1 MRKVVPVLVAVGLII
16 LIAVG
21 FVGFQVLD
29 RYMPT
34 KERADLAEVYDVSGD
49 ETAILYNYERQEQT
63 GIYENGQ
70 TYLPVS
76 WVNDHI
82 NERFY
87 WDSTE
92 DLLVYALPDQIV
104 YADAETKGSNGA
116 PLLLVKDEEV
126 YLTLGLIANYTDV
139 QIQTFDSGDG
149 RRVLINDWGT
159 RNIARVKKAGSLR
172 VKGGVKSKIL
182 TDLAKDDT
190 VTVLDTM
197 EKWSKVASSNG
208 NIGYVENK
216 RLAAAESQKF
226 SGNFTAP
233 VYKNTSM
240 SGKIVLGWH
249 QVTSQDGNN
258 TFDSIV
264 AKTKG
269 MNVISP
275 TWFSLTDNNGNYKSL
290 ASKDYVAKAHAK
302 GLQVWALIDN
312 FSADVQTE
320 TLLASTSTRRK
331 LIDSLI
337 ADVGKYDLDGLNL
350 DFESLKKEA
359 GVHYIEFIRE
369 LSVKCRQNGLVLS
382 VDNYVPKSFNTQY
395 DRKEQGIVA
404 DYVVIMGYD
413 EYYAG
418 SPEAGPVSS
427 YNYVKEGITETLK
440 EVPAEKVISG
450 IPFFTRLWKETPKTE
465 EELKSDKG
473 TDAEQ
478 YSTTVES
485 DAYGM
490 DNAQAI
496 VKQAG
501 VDTTW
506 DKKAGQNYATWEA
519 DGSKYEIWM
528 EDSKS
533 IEAKLKLMKKYKLAG
548 TAEWSLGQ
556 ESSDIWNL
564 IQKYVN

>member
-1 MRKVVPVLVAVGLII
+1 MRKIVPVLIAVGLII

-21 FVGFQVLD
+21 FVGFKVLD

-92 DLLVYALPDQIV
+92 NLLVYALPDQIV

-116 PLLLVKDEEV
+116 PLLLVKDDEV

-159 RNIARVKKAGSLR
+159 RNVARVKKAGSLR
-172 VKGGVKSKIL
+172 IKGGVKSKIL

-190 VTVLDTM
+190 VVVLDTM
-197 EKWSKVASSNG
+197 EKWSQVVSSDG
-208 NIGYVENK
+208 NVGYVENK
-216 RLAAAESQKF
+216 RLATAESQKF
-226 SGNFTAP
+226 SGNFEAP
-233 VYKNTSM
+233 VYKSTSM

-249 QVTSQDGNN
+249 QMTSQDGNSA
-258 TFDSIV
+258 FDSVV

-290 ASKDYVAKAHAK
+290 ASKDYVTKAHAK
-302 GLQVWALIDN
+302 GLQVWALVDN
-312 FSADVQTE
+312 FSDNVQTE
-320 TLLASTSTRRK
+320 ILLASTSTRRK

-337 ADVGKYDLDGLNL
+337 ADAEKYDLDGLNL
-350 DFESLKKEA
+350 DFESLKTEA

-369 LSVKCRQNGLVLS
+369 LSIPCRQKGIILS
-382 VDNYVPKSFNTQY
+382 VDNYVPARYNSFYNL
-395 DRKEQGIVA
+395 KEQGIVA
-404 DYVVIMGYD
+404 DYVIMMGYD
-413 EYYAG
+413 EHFAG
-418 SPEAGPVSS
+418 GEPGSVSS
-427 YNYVKEGITETLK
+427 ISYVKNGILGMLEDVPK
-440 EVPAEKVISG
+440 EKLINAVP
-450 IPFFTRLWKETPKTE
+450 FYTRLWIEAGDGSITSRAMGIADAKKWVENNQVELTWQADTAQYYGELQTNDGAQFLWME
-465 EELKSDKG
+465 EERSLKEKMNVIRQNDL
-473 TDAEQ
+473 
-478 YSTTVES
+478 
-485 DAYGM
+485 
-490 DNAQAI
+490 
-496 VKQAG
+496 AG
-501 VDTTW
+501 VACW
-506 DKKAGQNYATWEA
+506 KLGF
-519 DGSKYEIWM
+519 
-528 EDSKS
+528 EDSAAWDS
-533 IEAKLKLMKKYKLAG
+533 I
-548 TAEWSLGQ
+548 Q
-556 ESSDIWNL
+556 WN
-564 IQKYVN
+564 

>member
-104 YADAETKGSNGA
+104 YADAETKGANGA
-116 PLLLVKDEEV
+116 PLLLVKDDEV

-182 TDLAKDDT
+182 TDLAEDDT

-197 EKWSKVASSNG
+197 EKWSKVASSDG

-233 VYKNTSM
+233 VYENTSM

-275 TWFSLTDNNGNYKSL
+275 TWFSLTDNNGNYRSL
-290 ASKDYVAKAHAK
+290 ASKDYVVKAHAK

-337 ADVGKYDLDGLNL
+337 VDAEKYDLDGLNL
-350 DFESLKKEA
+350 DFESLKTEA

-369 LSVKCRQNGLVLS
+369 LSIPCRQKGIVLS
-382 VDNYVPKSFNTQY
+382 VDNYVPARYNSFYNL
-395 DRKEQGIVA
+395 KEQGIVA
-404 DYVVIMGYD
+404 DYVIMMGYD
-413 EYYAG
+413 EHFAG
-418 SPEAGPVSS
+418 GEPGSVSS
-427 YNYVKEGITETLK
+427 ISYVKNG
-440 EVPAEKVISG
+440 ISG
-450 IPFFTRLWKETPKTE
+450 MLEDVPKEKLINAVPFYTRLWIEAGDGSITSKAMGIADAKKWADNNQVELTWQADTAQYYGEKQTNDGAWFLWME
-465 EELKSDKG
+465 EERSLKEKMNVVRQNDL
-473 TDAEQ
+473 
-478 YSTTVES
+478 
-485 DAYGM
+485 
-490 DNAQAI
+490 
-496 VKQAG
+496 AG
-501 VDTTW
+501 VACW
-506 DKKAGQNYATWEA
+506 KLGF
-519 DGSKYEIWM
+519 
-528 EDSKS
+528 EDSAAWDS
-533 IEAKLKLMKKYKLAG
+533 I
-548 TAEWSLGQ
+548 Q
-556 ESSDIWNL
+556 WN
-564 IQKYVN
+564 

>member
-1 MRKVVPVLVAVGLII
+1 MRKIVPVLVAVGLII

-92 DLLVYALPDQIV
+92 NLLVYALPDQIV

-116 PLLLVKDEEV
+116 PLLVVKDDEV

-182 TDLAKDDT
+182 TDLAEDDT

-197 EKWSKVASSNG
+197 EKWSRVASSDG

-216 RLAAAESQKF
+216 RLAAAESRKF
-226 SGNFTAP
+226 SGNFKAP
-233 VYKNTSM
+233 VYKSTRM

-258 TFDSIV
+258 MFDSV
-264 AKTKG
+264 VVKTKG
-269 MNVISP
+269 MNVIAP
-275 TWFSLTDNNGNYKSL
+275 TWFSLTDNNGNYRSL
-290 ASKDYVAKAHAK
+290 ANKDYVTKAHAR

-337 ADVGKYDLDGLNL
+337 ADVEQYGLDGLNL
-350 DFESLKKEA
+350 DFESLKTDA

-369 LSVKCRQNGLVLS
+369 LSIPCRQKGIILS
-382 VDNYVPKSFNTQY
+382 VDDYVPARYNSFYNL
-395 DRKEQGIVA
+395 KEQGIVA
-404 DYVVIMGYD
+404 DYVIMMGYD
-413 EYYAG
+413 EHFAG
-418 SPEAGPVSS
+418 GEPGSVSS
-427 YNYVKEGITETLK
+427 ISYVKNG
-440 EVPAEKVISG
+440 ISG
-450 IPFFTRLWKETPKTE
+450 MLEDVPKEKLINAVPFYTRLWTEAGDGSITSKAMGIADAKKWVDNNQVELTWQADTAQYYGEKQTNDGAWFLWME
-465 EELKSDKG
+465 EERSLKEKMNVVRQNDL
-473 TDAEQ
+473 
-478 YSTTVES
+478 
-485 DAYGM
+485 
-490 DNAQAI
+490 
-496 VKQAG
+496 AG
-501 VDTTW
+501 VACW
-506 DKKAGQNYATWEA
+506 KLGF
-519 DGSKYEIWM
+519 
-528 EDSKS
+528 EDSAAWDS
-533 IEAKLKLMKKYKLAG
+533 I
-548 TAEWSLGQ
+548 Q
-556 ESSDIWNL
+556 WN
-564 IQKYVN
+564 

>member
-1 MRKVVPVLVAVGLII
+1 MRKIVPVLVAVGLII

-34 KERADLAEVYDVSGD
+34 KERVDLAEAYDVSGD

-92 DLLVYALPDQIV
+92 NLLVYALPDQIV

-116 PLLLVKDEEV
+116 PLLLVKDDEV

-139 QIQTFDSGDG
+139 QIQTFDSGEG

-159 RNIARVKKAGSLR
+159 RNIARVKKNGSLR

-197 EKWSKVASSNG
+197 EKWSQVASSDG

-233 VYKNTSM
+233 VYKNTRM

-290 ASKDYVAKAHAK
+290 ASTDYVTKAHAK

-337 ADVGKYDLDGLNL
+337 ADAEKYDLDGLNL
-350 DFESLKKEA
+350 DFESLKTEA

-369 LSVKCRQNGLVLS
+369 LSIPCRQKGIVLS
-382 VDNYVPKSFNTQY
+382 VDNYVPARYNSFYNL
-395 DRKEQGIVA
+395 KEQGIVA
-404 DYVVIMGYD
+404 DYVIMMGYD
-413 EYYAG
+413 EHFAG
-418 SPEAGPVSS
+418 GEPGSVSS
-427 YNYVKEGITETLK
+427 ISYVKNG
-440 EVPAEKVISG
+440 ISG
-450 IPFFTRLWKETPKTE
+450 MLEDVPKEKLINAVPFYTRLWIEAGDGSIISKAMGIADAKKWVDNNQVELTWQADTAQYYGEKQTNDGAQFLWME
-465 EELKSDKG
+465 EERSLKEKMNVVRQNDL
-473 TDAEQ
+473 
-478 YSTTVES
+478 
-485 DAYGM
+485 
-490 DNAQAI
+490 
-496 VKQAG
+496 AG
-501 VDTTW
+501 VACW
-506 DKKAGQNYATWEA
+506 KLGF
-519 DGSKYEIWM
+519 
-528 EDSKS
+528 EDSAAWDS
-533 IEAKLKLMKKYKLAG
+533 I
-548 TAEWSLGQ
+548 Q
-556 ESSDIWNL
+556 WN
-564 IQKYVN
+564 

>member
-1 MRKVVPVLVAVGLII
+1 MKKIVPVLTAVSLII
-16 LIAVG
+16 LIAAG
-21 FVGFQVLD
+21 FVGFRVLE

-34 KERADLAEVYDVSGD
+34 KERADLAEVYHVSGD
-49 ETAILYNYERQEQT
+49 ETAIIYNYEQQEQT

-70 TYLPVS
+70 TYLPIS

-87 WDSTE
+87 WDSIE

-139 QIQTFDSGDG
+139 QIQAFDSGDG
-149 RRVLINDWGT
+149 KRVLINDWGA
-159 RNIARVKKAGSLR
+159 RNVARVKKNTSLR
-172 VKGGVKSKIL
+172 IKGGVKSKIV
-182 TDLAKDDT
+182 TDLGRDDT
-190 VTVLDTM
+190 VTVIDTM
-197 EKWSKVASSNG
+197 EKWSRVASPDG
-208 NIGYVENK
+208 NVGYVENK
-216 RLAAAESQKF
+216 RLSDMESQKIF
-226 SGNFTAP
+226 GNFEAP
-233 VYKNTSM
+233 VYKSTSM

-249 QVTSQDGNN
+249 QVTTQDGNN
-258 TFDSIV
+258 SFDSV
-264 AKTKG
+264 VTKTKG

-369 LSVKCRQNGLVLS
+369 LSIPCRQKGIILS
-382 VDNYVPKSFNTQY
+382 VDNYVPAGYNSFY
-395 DRKEQGIVA
+395 DLKEQGIVA
-404 DYVVIMGYD
+404 DYVIMMGYD
-413 EYYAG
+413 EHFAGGEAG
-418 SPEAGPVSS
+418 SVSS
-427 YNYVKEGITETLK
+427 INYVKNGIAGMLEN
-440 EVPAEKVISG
+440 VPREKLIGGV
-450 IPFFTRLWKETPKTE
+450 PFYTRLWTEVGDGTITSKAMGIAEEKRWVDNNQVELTWQADTAQYYGEVQTSDGAQFLWME
-465 EELKSDKG
+465 EERSLKEKMNVIRQNDL
-473 TDAEQ
+473 
-478 YSTTVES
+478 
-485 DAYGM
+485 
-490 DNAQAI
+490 
-496 VKQAG
+496 AG
-501 VDTTW
+501 VACW
-506 DKKAGQNYATWEA
+506 KLGF
-519 DGSKYEIWM
+519 
-528 EDSKS
+528 EDSAAWDS
-533 IEAKLKLMKKYKLAG
+533 I
-548 TAEWSLGQ
+548 Q
-556 ESSDIWNL
+556 WN
-564 IQKYVN
+564 

>member
-1 MRKVVPVLVAVGLII
+1 MKKIVPVLTAVSLII
-16 LIAVG
+16 LIAAG
-21 FVGFQVLD
+21 FVGFRVLE

-34 KERADLAEVYDVSGD
+34 KERADLAEVYHVSGD
-49 ETAILYNYERQEQT
+49 ETAIIYNYEQQEQT

-76 WVNDHI
+76 WVNDYI

-87 WDSTE
+87 WDSIE

-139 QIQTFDSGDG
+139 QIQAFDSGDG
-149 RRVLINDWGT
+149 KRVLINDWGA
-159 RNIARVKKAGSLR
+159 RNVARVKKNTSLR
-172 VKGGVKSKIL
+172 IKGGVKSKIV
-182 TDLAKDDT
+182 TDLGRDDT
-190 VTVLDTM
+190 VTVIDTM
-197 EKWSKVASSNG
+197 EKWSRVASPDG
-208 NIGYVENK
+208 NVGYVENK
-216 RLAAAESQKF
+216 RLSDMESQKF
-226 SGNFTAP
+226 SGNFEAP
-233 VYKNTSM
+233 VYKSTSM

-249 QVTSQDGNN
+249 QVTTQDGNN
-258 TFDSIV
+258 SFDSV
-264 AKTKG
+264 VTKTKG

>member
-1 MRKVVPVLVAVGLII
+1 MRKIVPVLVAVGLII
-16 LIAVG
+16 LIAAG

-34 KERADLAEVYDVSGD
+34 KERADLAEVYGVSGD
-49 ETAILYNYERQEQT
+49 ETAIFYNYERQEQT

-104 YADAETKGSNGA
+104 YADADTKGSNGA
-116 PLLLVKDEEV
+116 PLILVKDDEV
-126 YLTLGLIANYTDV
+126 YLALGLIANYTDV

-149 RRVLINDWGT
+149 KRVLINDWGT
-159 RNIARVKKAGSLR
+159 RNVARVKKNGSLR

-182 TDLAKDDT
+182 TDLTKDDM

-197 EKWSKVASSNG
+197 EKWSEVVSSDG
-208 NIGYVENK
+208 NIGYVDNK
-216 RLAAAESQKF
+216 RLAATESQKF
-226 SGNFTAP
+226 SGSFTAP
-233 VYKNTSM
+233 VYKNTSL

-258 TFDSIV
+258 SFDSVI

-290 ASKDYVAKAHAK
+290 ASKDYVTKAHAK

-312 FSADVQTE
+312 FSTDVQTE

-337 ADVGKYDLDGLNL
+337 ADAEKYDLDGLNL
-350 DFESLKKEA
+350 DFESLKTEA

-369 LSVKCRQNGLVLS
+369 LSIPCRQKGIILS
-382 VDNYVPKSFNTQY
+382 VDNYVPARYNSFYNL
-395 DRKEQGIVA
+395 KEQGIVA
-404 DYVVIMGYD
+404 DYVIMMGYD
-413 EYYAG
+413 EHFAG
-418 SPEAGPVSS
+418 GEPGSVSS
-427 YNYVKEGITETLK
+427 ISYVKNG
-440 EVPAEKVISG
+440 ISG
-450 IPFFTRLWKETPKTE
+450 MLEDVPKKKLINAVPFYTRLWIEAGDGSITSKAMGIADAKKWVDNNQVELTWQADTAQYYGEKQTNDGAQFLWME
-465 EELKSDKG
+465 EERSLKEKMNVVRQNDL
-473 TDAEQ
+473 
-478 YSTTVES
+478 
-485 DAYGM
+485 
-490 DNAQAI
+490 
-496 VKQAG
+496 AG
-501 VDTTW
+501 VACW
-506 DKKAGQNYATWEA
+506 KLGF
-519 DGSKYEIWM
+519 
-528 EDSKS
+528 EDSAAWDS
-533 IEAKLKLMKKYKLAG
+533 I
-548 TAEWSLGQ
+548 Q
-556 ESSDIWNL
+556 WN
-564 IQKYVN
+564 

>member
-1 MRKVVPVLVAVGLII
+1 MRKIVPVLVAVGLII
-16 LIAVG
+16 LIAAG

-29 RYMPT
+29 RYIPT
-34 KERADLAEVYDVSGD
+34 KERADLAEVYGVSGD
-49 ETAILYNYERQEQT
+49 ETAVFYNYEQQEQT

-92 DLLVYALPDQIV
+92 NLLVYALPDQIV

-116 PLLLVKDEEV
+116 PLLLVKDDEV

-159 RNIARVKKAGSLR
+159 RNIARVKKNGSLR

-190 VTVLDTM
+190 VTVLNTM
-197 EKWSKVASSNG
+197 EKWSQVASSDG

-233 VYKNTSM
+233 VYKNTRM

-290 ASKDYVAKAHAK
+290 ASKDYVTKAHAK

-337 ADVGKYDLDGLNL
+337 ADAEKYDLDGLNL
-350 DFESLKKEA
+350 DFESLKTEA

-369 LSVKCRQNGLVLS
+369 LSIPCRQKGIVLS
-382 VDNYVPKSFNTQY
+382 VDNYVPARYNSFYNL
-395 DRKEQGIVA
+395 KEQGIVA
-404 DYVVIMGYD
+404 DYVIMMGYD
-413 EYYAG
+413 EHFAG
-418 SPEAGPVSS
+418 GEPGSVSS
-427 YNYVKEGITETLK
+427 ISYVKNG
-440 EVPAEKVISG
+440 ISG
-450 IPFFTRLWKETPKTE
+450 MLEDVPKEKLINAVPFYTRLWIEAGDGSITSKAMGIADAKKWVDNNQVELTWQADTAQYYGEKQTNDGAQFLWME
-465 EELKSDKG
+465 EERSLKEKMNVVRQNDL
-473 TDAEQ
+473 
-478 YSTTVES
+478 
-485 DAYGM
+485 
-490 DNAQAI
+490 
-496 VKQAG
+496 AG
-501 VDTTW
+501 VACW
-506 DKKAGQNYATWEA
+506 KLGF
-519 DGSKYEIWM
+519 
-528 EDSKS
+528 EDSAAWDS
-533 IEAKLKLMKKYKLAG
+533 I
-548 TAEWSLGQ
+548 Q
-556 ESSDIWNL
+556 WN
-564 IQKYVN
+564 

>member
-1 MRKVVPVLVAVGLII
+1 MRKIVPVLVAVGLII

-29 RYMPT
+29 RYIPT
-34 KERADLAEVYDVSGD
+34 KERADLAEVYGVSGD
-49 ETAILYNYERQEQT
+49 ETAVFYNYEQQEQT

-92 DLLVYALPDQIV
+92 NLLVYALPDQIV

-116 PLLLVKDEEV
+116 PLLLVKDDEV

-139 QIQTFDSGDG
+139 QIQTFDSGEG

-159 RNIARVKKAGSLR
+159 RNIARVKKNGSLR

-197 EKWSKVASSNG
+197 EKWSQVASSDG

-233 VYKNTSM
+233 VYKNTRM

-290 ASKDYVAKAHAK
+290 ASTDYVTKAHAK

-337 ADVGKYDLDGLNL
+337 ADAEKYDLDGLNL
-350 DFESLKKEA
+350 DFESLKTEA

-369 LSVKCRQNGLVLS
+369 LSIPCRQKGIVLS
-382 VDNYVPKSFNTQY
+382 VDNYVPARYNSFYNL
-395 DRKEQGIVA
+395 KEQGIVA
-404 DYVVIMGYD
+404 DYVIMMGYD
-413 EYYAG
+413 EHFAG
-418 SPEAGPVSS
+418 GEPGSVSS
-427 YNYVKEGITETLK
+427 ISYVKNG
-440 EVPAEKVISG
+440 ISG
-450 IPFFTRLWKETPKTE
+450 MLEDVPKEKLINAVPFYTRLWIEAGDGSIISKAMGIADAKKWVDNNQVELTWQADTAQYYGEKQTNDGAQFLWME
-465 EELKSDKG
+465 EERSLKEKMNVVRQNDL
-473 TDAEQ
+473 
-478 YSTTVES
+478 
-485 DAYGM
+485 
-490 DNAQAI
+490 
-496 VKQAG
+496 AG
-501 VDTTW
+501 VACW
-506 DKKAGQNYATWEA
+506 KLGF
-519 DGSKYEIWM
+519 
-528 EDSKS
+528 EDSAAWDS
-533 IEAKLKLMKKYKLAG
+533 I
-548 TAEWSLGQ
+548 Q
-556 ESSDIWNL
+556 WN
-564 IQKYVN
+564 

>member
-1 MRKVVPVLVAVGLII
+1 MRKIVPVLVAVGLII

-76 WVNDHI
+76 WVNGHI

-104 YADAETKGSNGA
+104 YADAETKGANGA
-116 PLLLVKDEEV
+116 PLLLVKDDEV

-197 EKWSKVASSNG
+197 EKWSQVASSDG

-258 TFDSIV
+258 TFDSIL

-275 TWFSLTDNNGNYKSL
+275 TWFSLTDNNGNYRSL

-302 GLQVWALIDN
+302 GLQVWALLDT
-312 FSADVQTE
+312 FSADVQPE
-320 TLLASTSTRRK
+320 PLLASLSTRRQLLDRGQRRVVQPQVQQQRPKARHQRAKKRRDPQGRIFHADRQKRALLPGKVRMQHTRQAVRQSRQLRIAHALRLPGSK
-331 LIDSLI
+331 LQRKGRVREFRGKNAKNILEPVPGSLQLPQLPFPKNH
-337 ADVGKYDLDGLNL
+337 A
-350 DFESLKKEA
+350 
-359 GVHYIEFIRE
+359 
-369 LSVKCRQNGLVLS
+369 VLS
-382 VDNYVPKSFNTQY
+382 PHYRRRPM
-395 DRKEQGIVA
+395 RPRR
-404 DYVVIMGYD
+404 GYIR
-413 EYYAG
+413 
-418 SPEAGPVSS
+418 VSYHTRPRAS
-427 YNYVKEGITETLK
+427 TN
-440 EVPAEKVISG
+440 AAFSG
-450 IPFFTRLWKETPKTE
+450 GKIPFPRRRP
-465 EELKSDKG
+465 
-473 TDAEQ
+473 
-478 YSTTVES
+478 
-485 DAYGM
+485 
-490 DNAQAI
+490 
-496 VKQAG
+496 
-501 VDTTW
+501 
-506 DKKAGQNYATWEA
+506 
-519 DGSKYEIWM
+519 
-528 EDSKS
+528 
-533 IEAKLKLMKKYKLAG
+533 
-548 TAEWSLGQ
+548 
-556 ESSDIWNL
+556 
-564 IQKYVN
+564 

>member
-1 MRKVVPVLVAVGLII
+1 MRKIVPVLVAVGLII
-16 LIAVG
+16 LIAAG

-34 KERADLAEVYDVSGD
+34 KERADLAEGYDVSGD

-92 DLLVYALPDQIV
+92 NLLVYALPDQIV

-116 PLLLVKDEEV
+116 PLLLVKDDEV

-139 QIQTFDSGDG
+139 QIQTFDSGEG

-159 RNIARVKKAGSLR
+159 RNIARVKKNGSLR

-197 EKWSKVASSNG
+197 EKWSKIVSSDG

-233 VYKNTSM
+233 VYKNTRM

-290 ASKDYVAKAHAK
+290 ASTDYVTKAHAK

-337 ADVGKYDLDGLNL
+337 ADAEKYDLDGLNL
-350 DFESLKKEA
+350 DFESLKTEA

-369 LSVKCRQNGLVLS
+369 LSIPCRQKGIVLS
-382 VDNYVPKSFNTQY
+382 VDNYVPARYNSFYNL
-395 DRKEQGIVA
+395 KEQGIVA
-404 DYVVIMGYD
+404 DYVIMMGYD
-413 EYYAG
+413 EHFAG
-418 SPEAGPVSS
+418 GEPGSVSS
-427 YNYVKEGITETLK
+427 ISYVKNG
-440 EVPAEKVISG
+440 ISG
-450 IPFFTRLWKETPKTE
+450 MLEDVPKEKLINAVPFYTRLWIEAGDGSITSKAMGIADAKKWVDNNQVELTWQADTAQYYGEKQTNDGAQFLWME
-465 EELKSDKG
+465 EERSLKEKMNVVRQNDL
-473 TDAEQ
+473 
-478 YSTTVES
+478 
-485 DAYGM
+485 
-490 DNAQAI
+490 
-496 VKQAG
+496 AG
-501 VDTTW
+501 VACW
-506 DKKAGQNYATWEA
+506 KLGF
-519 DGSKYEIWM
+519 
-528 EDSKS
+528 EDSAAWDS
-533 IEAKLKLMKKYKLAG
+533 I
-548 TAEWSLGQ
+548 Q
-556 ESSDIWNL
+556 WN
-564 IQKYVN
+564 

>member
-1 MRKVVPVLVAVGLII
+1 MRKIAPVLIAVGLII

-21 FVGFQVLD
+21 FVGFQVLE

-34 KERADLAEVYDVSGD
+34 KERADLAEVYSVSGD

-76 WVNDHI
+76 WINDHL

-92 DLLVYALPDQIV
+92 NLLVYALPDQIV

-116 PLLLVKDEEV
+116 PLLVVRDDEV

-139 QIQTFDSGDG
+139 QIQTFDSGYG
-149 RRVLINDWGT
+149 KRVLINDWGT
-159 RNIARVKKAGSLR
+159 RNTARVKKAGSLR
-172 VKGGVKSKIL
+172 VKGGVKSKVL

-197 EKWSKVASSNG
+197 EKWSRVASSDG

-216 RLAAAESQKF
+216 RLAAAESRKF
-226 SGNFTAP
+226 SGNFKAP
-233 VYKNTSM
+233 VYKSTRM

-258 TFDSIV
+258 TFDSVV

-269 MNVISP
+269 MNVIAP
-275 TWFSLTDNNGNYKSL
+275 TWFSLTDNNGNYRSL
-290 ASKDYVAKAHAK
+290 ASKDYVTKAHAR

-312 FSADVQTE
+312 FSGDVQTE

-337 ADVGKYDLDGLNL
+337 ADVEQYGLDGLNL
-350 DFESLKKEA
+350 DFESLKTDA

-369 LSVKCRQNGLVLS
+369 LSIPCRQKGIILS
-382 VDNYVPKSFNTQY
+382 VDNYVPARYNSFYNL
-395 DRKEQGIVA
+395 KEQGIVA
-404 DYVVIMGYD
+404 DYVIMMGYD
-413 EYYAG
+413 EHFAG
-418 SPEAGPVSS
+418 GEPGSVSS
-427 YNYVKEGITETLK
+427 ISYVKNG
-440 EVPAEKVISG
+440 ISG
-450 IPFFTRLWKETPKTE
+450 MLEDVPKEKLINAVPFYQEHVGFCDIGYHVSPLVQFFRLFLRSPGRSLMFWRERMSATGRCSSMANFHAATVSWP
-465 EELKSDKG
+465 SAG
-473 TDAEQ
+473 R
-478 YSTTVES
+478 STTIDRSPRWLWTCSMSLICASCSMGWCVGPSSPTRNES
-485 DAYGM
+485 CV
-490 DNAQAI
+490 QI
-496 VKQAG
+496 
-501 VDTTW
+501 
-506 DKKAGQNYATWEA
+506 
-519 DGSKYEIWM
+519 
-528 EDSKS
+528 
-533 IEAKLKLMKKYKLAG
+533 
-548 TAEWSLGQ
+548 
-556 ESSDIWNL
+556 
-564 IQKYVN
+564 

>member
-1 MRKVVPVLVAVGLII
+1 MRKIVPVLIAVGLII

-21 FVGFQVLD
+21 FVGFQVLE

-34 KERADLAEVYDVSGD
+34 KERADLAEVYGVSGD
-49 ETAILYNYERQEQT
+49 ETAILYNYERQEPT

-76 WVNDHI
+76 WINDHI

-92 DLLVYALPDQIV
+92 NLLVYALPDQIV

-116 PLLLVKDEEV
+116 PLLVVKDDEV

-149 RRVLINDWGT
+149 KRVLINDWGT
-159 RNIARVKKAGSLR
+159 RNTARVKKAGSLR
-172 VKGGVKSKIL
+172 VKGGVKSKVL

-197 EKWSKVASSNG
+197 EKWSRVASSDG

-216 RLAAAESQKF
+216 RLAAAESRKF
-226 SGNFTAP
+226 SGNFKAP
-233 VYKNTSM
+233 VYKSTRM

-258 TFDSIV
+258 MFDSV
-264 AKTKG
+264 VVKTKG
-269 MNVISP
+269 MNVIAP
-275 TWFSLTDNNGNYKSL
+275 TWFSLTDNNGNYRSL
-290 ASKDYVAKAHAK
+290 ANKDYVTKAHAR

-337 ADVGKYDLDGLNL
+337 ADVEQYGLDGLNL
-350 DFESLKKEA
+350 DFESLKADA

-369 LSVKCRQNGLVLS
+369 LSIPCRQKGIILS
-382 VDNYVPKSFNTQY
+382 VDNYVPARYNSFYNL
-395 DRKEQGIVA
+395 KEQGTVA
-404 DYVVIMGYD
+404 DYVIMMGYD
-413 EYYAG
+413 EHFAG
-418 SPEAGPVSS
+418 GEPGSVSS
-427 YNYVKEGITETLK
+427 ISYVKNG
-440 EVPAEKVISG
+440 ISG
-450 IPFFTRLWKETPKTE
+450 MLEDVPKEKLINAVPFYTRLWTE
-465 EELKSDKG
+465 
-473 TDAEQ
+473 
-478 YSTTVES
+478 
-485 DAYGM
+485 
-490 DNAQAI
+490 
-496 VKQAG
+496 AG
-501 VDTTW
+501 
-506 DKKAGQNYATWEA
+506 
-519 DGSKYEIWM
+519 DGSIT
-528 EDSKS
+528 SKAMG
-533 IEAKLKLMKKYKLAG
+533 IADAKKWVENNQVELTWQAG
-548 TAEWSLGQ
+548 TAQYYGEKQTSDGAQFLWMGEERSLKEKMNVVRQNDLAGVACWKLGFEDSAAWDSIQ
-556 ESSDIWNL
+556 WN
-564 IQKYVN
+564 

>member
-104 YADAETKGSNGA
+104 YADAETKGANGA
-116 PLLLVKDEEV
+116 PLLLVKDDEV

-182 TDLAKDDT
+182 TDLAEDDT

-197 EKWSKVASSNG
+197 EKWSKVASSDG

-240 SGKIVLGWH
+240 RGKIVLGWH

-275 TWFSLTDNNGNYKSL
+275 TWFSLTDNNGNYRSL
-290 ASKDYVAKAHAK
+290 ASKDYVVKAHAK

-320 TLLASTSTRRK
+320 TLLASTATRRR

-337 ADVGKYDLDGLNL
+337 ADAEKYDLDGLNL
-350 DFESLKKEA
+350 DFERLKTEA

-369 LSVKCRQNGLVLS
+369 LSIPCRQKGIVLS
-382 VDNYVPKSFNTQY
+382 VDNYVPARYNSFYNL
-395 DRKEQGIVA
+395 KEQGIVA
-404 DYVVIMGYD
+404 DYVIMMGYD
-413 EYYAG
+413 EHFAG
-418 SPEAGPVSS
+418 GEPGSVSS
-427 YNYVKEGITETLK
+427 ISYVKNG
-440 EVPAEKVISG
+440 ISG
-450 IPFFTRLWKETPKTE
+450 MLEDVPKEKLINAVPFYTRLWIEAGDGSITSKAMGIADAKKWADNNQVELTWQADTAQYYGEKQTNDGAWFLWME
-465 EELKSDKG
+465 EERSLKEKMNVVRQNDL
-473 TDAEQ
+473 
-478 YSTTVES
+478 
-485 DAYGM
+485 
-490 DNAQAI
+490 
-496 VKQAG
+496 AG
-501 VDTTW
+501 VACW
-506 DKKAGQNYATWEA
+506 KLGF
-519 DGSKYEIWM
+519 
-528 EDSKS
+528 EDSAAWDS
-533 IEAKLKLMKKYKLAG
+533 I
-548 TAEWSLGQ
+548 Q
-556 ESSDIWNL
+556 WN
-564 IQKYVN
+564 

>member
-1 MRKVVPVLVAVGLII
+1 MRKIVPVLVAVGLII
-16 LIAVG
+16 LIAAG

-49 ETAILYNYERQEQT
+49 ETAVFYNYERQEQT

-82 NERFY
+82 NGRFY

-92 DLLVYALPDQIV
+92 NLLVYALPDQIV

-116 PLLLVKDEEV
+116 PLLLVKDDEV

-139 QIQTFDSGDG
+139 QIQTFDSGEG

-159 RNIARVKKAGSLR
+159 RNIARVKKNGSLR

-197 EKWSKVASSNG
+197 EKWSKIVSSDG

-233 VYKNTSM
+233 VYKNTRM

-290 ASKDYVAKAHAK
+290 ASKDYVTKAHAK

-331 LIDSLI
+331 LIDGLI
-337 ADVGKYDLDGLNL
+337 ADAEKYDLDGLNL
-350 DFESLKKEA
+350 DFESLKTEA

-369 LSVKCRQNGLVLS
+369 LSIPCRQKGIVLS
-382 VDNYVPKSFNTQY
+382 VDNYVPARYNSFYNL
-395 DRKEQGIVA
+395 KEQGIVA
-404 DYVVIMGYD
+404 DYVIMMGYD
-413 EYYAG
+413 EHFAG
-418 SPEAGPVSS
+418 GEPGSVSS
-427 YNYVKEGITETLK
+427 ISYVKNG
-440 EVPAEKVISG
+440 ISG
-450 IPFFTRLWKETPKTE
+450 MLEDVPKEKLINAVPFYTRLWIEAGDGSITSKAMGIADAKKWVDNNQVELTWQADTAQYYGEKQTNDGAQFLWME
-465 EELKSDKG
+465 EERSLKEKMNVVRQNDL
-473 TDAEQ
+473 
-478 YSTTVES
+478 
-485 DAYGM
+485 
-490 DNAQAI
+490 
-496 VKQAG
+496 AG
-501 VDTTW
+501 VACW
-506 DKKAGQNYATWEA
+506 KLGF
-519 DGSKYEIWM
+519 
-528 EDSKS
+528 EDSAAWDS
-533 IEAKLKLMKKYKLAG
+533 I
-548 TAEWSLGQ
+548 Q
-556 ESSDIWNL
+556 WN
-564 IQKYVN
+564 

>member
-1 MRKVVPVLVAVGLII
+1 MRKVVPVLVAVGLVI

-34 KERADLAEVYDVSGD
+34 KERVDLAEAYDVSGD

-92 DLLVYALPDQIV
+92 NLLVYALPDQIV

-116 PLLLVKDEEV
+116 PLLLVKDDEV

-159 RNIARVKKAGSLR
+159 RNIARVKKNGSLR

-197 EKWSKVASSNG
+197 EKWSKIVSSDG

-233 VYKNTSM
+233 VYKNTRM

-290 ASKDYVAKAHAK
+290 ASKDYVTKAHAK

-337 ADVGKYDLDGLNL
+337 ADAIKYDLDGLNL
-350 DFESLKKEA
+350 DFESLKTEA

-369 LSVKCRQNGLVLS
+369 LSIPCRQKGIVLS
-382 VDNYVPKSFNTQY
+382 VDNYVPARYNSFYNL
-395 DRKEQGIVA
+395 KEQGIVA
-404 DYVVIMGYD
+404 DYVIMMGYD
-413 EYYAG
+413 EHFAG
-418 SPEAGPVSS
+418 GEPGSVSS
-427 YNYVKEGITETLK
+427 IGYVKNG
-440 EVPAEKVISG
+440 ISG
-450 IPFFTRLWKETPKTE
+450 MLEDVPKEKLINAVPFYTRLWIEAGDGSITSKAMGIADAKKWVDNNQVELTWQADTAQYYGEKQTNDGAQFLWME
-465 EELKSDKG
+465 EERSLKEKMNVVRQNDL
-473 TDAEQ
+473 
-478 YSTTVES
+478 
-485 DAYGM
+485 
-490 DNAQAI
+490 
-496 VKQAG
+496 AG
-501 VDTTW
+501 VACW
-506 DKKAGQNYATWEA
+506 KLGF
-519 DGSKYEIWM
+519 
-528 EDSKS
+528 EDSAAWDS
-533 IEAKLKLMKKYKLAG
+533 I
-548 TAEWSLGQ
+548 Q
-556 ESSDIWNL
+556 WN
-564 IQKYVN
+564 

>member
-1 MRKVVPVLVAVGLII
+1 MASD
-16 LIAVG
+16 
-21 FVGFQVLD
+21 F
-29 RYMPT
+29 
-34 KERADLAEVYDVSGD
+34 
-49 ETAILYNYERQEQT
+49 
-63 GIYENGQ
+63 
-70 TYLPVS
+70 
-76 WVNDHI
+76 
-82 NERFY
+82 
-87 WDSTE
+87 
-92 DLLVYALPDQIV
+92 
-104 YADAETKGSNGA
+104 
-116 PLLLVKDEEV
+116 

-182 TDLAKDDT
+182 TDLAEDDT

-197 EKWSKVASSNG
+197 EKWSKVASSDG

-275 TWFSLTDNNGNYKSL
+275 TWFSLTDNNGNYRSL

-320 TLLASTSTRRK
+320 TLLASTATRRR

-337 ADVGKYDLDGLNL
+337 ADAEKYDLDGLNL
-350 DFESLKKEA
+350 DFESLKTEA

-369 LSVKCRQNGLVLS
+369 LSIPCRQKGIVLS
-382 VDNYVPKSFNTQY
+382 VDNYVPARYNSFYNL
-395 DRKEQGIVA
+395 KEQGIVA
-404 DYVVIMGYD
+404 DYVIMMGYD
-413 EYYAG
+413 EHFAG
-418 SPEAGPVSS
+418 GEPGSVSS
-427 YNYVKEGITETLK
+427 ISYVKNG
-440 EVPAEKVISG
+440 ISG
-450 IPFFTRLWKETPKTE
+450 MLEDVPKEKLINAVPFYTRLWIEAGDGSITSKAMGIADAKKWADNNQVELTWQADTAQYYGEKQTNDGAWFLWME
-465 EELKSDKG
+465 EERSLKEKMNVVRQNDL
-473 TDAEQ
+473 
-478 YSTTVES
+478 
-485 DAYGM
+485 
-490 DNAQAI
+490 
-496 VKQAG
+496 AG
-501 VDTTW
+501 VACW
-506 DKKAGQNYATWEA
+506 KLGF
-519 DGSKYEIWM
+519 
-528 EDSKS
+528 EDSAAWDS
-533 IEAKLKLMKKYKLAG
+533 I
-548 TAEWSLGQ
+548 Q
-556 ESSDIWNL
+556 WN
-564 IQKYVN
+564 

>member
-1 MRKVVPVLVAVGLII
+1 MRKIVPVLVAVGLII
-16 LIAVG
+16 LIAAG

-34 KERADLAEVYDVSGD
+34 KDRADLAEVYDVSGN
-49 ETAILYNYERQEQT
+49 ETAVFYNYERQAQT

-116 PLLLVKDEEV
+116 PLLLVKDDEV

-139 QIQTFDSGDG
+139 QIQTFDSGEG

-159 RNIARVKKAGSLR
+159 RNIARVKKNGSLR

-182 TDLAKDDT
+182 TDLVKDDT
-190 VTVLDTM
+190 LTVLDTM
-197 EKWSKVASSNG
+197 EKWSQVVSSDG

-226 SGNFTAP
+226 FGNFTAP

-258 TFDSIV
+258 TFDSVV

-290 ASKDYVAKAHAK
+290 ASKDYVTKAHAK

-337 ADVGKYDLDGLNL
+337 ADAEKYDLDGLNL
-350 DFESLKKEA
+350 DFESLKTEA

-369 LSVKCRQNGLVLS
+369 LSIPCRQKGIILS
-382 VDNYVPKSFNTQY
+382 VDNYVPARYNSFYNL
-395 DRKEQGIVA
+395 KEQGIVA
-404 DYVVIMGYD
+404 DYVIMMGYD
-413 EYYAG
+413 EHFAG
-418 SPEAGPVSS
+418 GELGSVASIS
-427 YNYVKEGITETLK
+427 YVKNG
-440 EVPAEKVISG
+440 ISG
-450 IPFFTRLWKETPKTE
+450 MLEDVPKEKLINAVPFYTRLWTEAGDGSITSKAMGIADAKKWVDNNQVELTWQADTAQYYGEKQTSDGAQFLWME
-465 EELKSDKG
+465 EERSLKEKMNVIRQNDL
-473 TDAEQ
+473 
-478 YSTTVES
+478 
-485 DAYGM
+485 
-490 DNAQAI
+490 
-496 VKQAG
+496 AG
-501 VDTTW
+501 VACWKLGFEDFAAW
-506 DKKAGQNYATWEA
+506 D
-519 DGSKYEIWM
+519 
-528 EDSKS
+528 S
-533 IEAKLKLMKKYKLAG
+533 I
-548 TAEWSLGQ
+548 Q
-556 ESSDIWNL
+556 WN
-564 IQKYVN
+564 

>member
-1 MRKVVPVLVAVGLII
+1 MRKIVPVLVAVGLII
-16 LIAVG
+16 LIAAG

-29 RYMPT
+29 RYIPT
-34 KERADLAEVYDVSGD
+34 KERADLAEVYGVSGD
-49 ETAILYNYERQEQT
+49 ETAVFYNYEQQEQT

-92 DLLVYALPDQIV
+92 NLLVYALPDQIV

-116 PLLLVKDEEV
+116 PLLLVKDDEV

-159 RNIARVKKAGSLR
+159 RNIARVKKNGSLR

-190 VTVLDTM
+190 VTVLNTM
-197 EKWSKVASSNG
+197 EKWSQVASSDG

-233 VYKNTSM
+233 VYKNTRM

-290 ASKDYVAKAHAK
+290 ASKDYVMKAHAK

-337 ADVGKYDLDGLNL
+337 ADAEKYDLDGLNL
-350 DFESLKKEA
+350 DFESLKTEA

-369 LSVKCRQNGLVLS
+369 LSIPCRQKGIVLS
-382 VDNYVPKSFNTQY
+382 VDNYVPARYNSFYNL
-395 DRKEQGIVA
+395 KEQGIVA
-404 DYVVIMGYD
+404 DYVIMMGYD
-413 EYYAG
+413 EHFAG
-418 SPEAGPVSS
+418 GEPGSVSS
-427 YNYVKEGITETLK
+427 ISYVKNG
-440 EVPAEKVISG
+440 ISG
-450 IPFFTRLWKETPKTE
+450 MLEDVPKEKLINAVPFYTRLWIEAGDGSITSKAMGIADAKKWVDNNQVELTWQADTAQYYGEKQTNDGAQFLWME
-465 EELKSDKG
+465 EERSLKEKMNVVRQNDL
-473 TDAEQ
+473 
-478 YSTTVES
+478 
-485 DAYGM
+485 
-490 DNAQAI
+490 
-496 VKQAG
+496 AG
-501 VDTTW
+501 VACW
-506 DKKAGQNYATWEA
+506 KLGF
-519 DGSKYEIWM
+519 
-528 EDSKS
+528 EDSAAWDS
-533 IEAKLKLMKKYKLAG
+533 I
-548 TAEWSLGQ
+548 Q
-556 ESSDIWNL
+556 WN
-564 IQKYVN
+564 

>member
-21 FVGFQVLD
+21 FVGFRVLE

-104 YADAETKGSNGA
+104 YADAETKGANGA
-116 PLLLVKDEEV
+116 PLLLVKDDEV

-182 TDLAKDDT
+182 TDLAEDDT

-197 EKWSKVASSNG
+197 EKWSKVASSDG

-233 VYKNTSM
+233 VYENTSM

-275 TWFSLTDNNGNYKSL
+275 TWFSLTDNNGNYRSL
-290 ASKDYVAKAHAK
+290 ASKDYVVKAHAK

-320 TLLASTSTRRK
+320 TLLASTATRRR

-337 ADVGKYDLDGLNL
+337 ADAEKYDLDGLNL
-350 DFESLKKEA
+350 DFESLKTEA

-369 LSVKCRQNGLVLS
+369 LSIPCRQKGIVLS
-382 VDNYVPKSFNTQY
+382 VDNYVPARYNSFYNL
-395 DRKEQGIVA
+395 KEQGIVA
-404 DYVVIMGYD
+404 DYVIMMGYD
-413 EYYAG
+413 EHFAG
-418 SPEAGPVSS
+418 GEPGSVSS
-427 YNYVKEGITETLK
+427 ISYVKNG
-440 EVPAEKVISG
+440 ISG
-450 IPFFTRLWKETPKTE
+450 MLEDVPKEKLINAVPFYTRLWIEAGDGSITSKAMGIADAKKWADNNQVELTWQADTAQYYGEKQTNDGAWFLWME
-465 EELKSDKG
+465 EERSLKEKMNVVRQNDL
-473 TDAEQ
+473 
-478 YSTTVES
+478 
-485 DAYGM
+485 
-490 DNAQAI
+490 
-496 VKQAG
+496 AG
-501 VDTTW
+501 VACW
-506 DKKAGQNYATWEA
+506 KLGF
-519 DGSKYEIWM
+519 
-528 EDSKS
+528 EDSAAWDS
-533 IEAKLKLMKKYKLAG
+533 I
-548 TAEWSLGQ
+548 Q
-556 ESSDIWNL
+556 WN
-564 IQKYVN
+564 